1 MKLFI
6 VALIFASIAITF
18 LTKSVAIFVIAGLG
32 ITVGVI
38 LWTQFVDKKAKEKYS
53 PPPRKKRVVDPYAP
67 QYVYVIMNPAFRPGI
82 FKVGMTTVSIM
93 DRIKQLF
100 TTGVPVPF
108 ATVLKFQ
115 VDNGKEYEKAL
126 HVKFADKRIN
136 RRREF
141 FQLTEEDV
149 LEMALLPECQE
160 QDPEA
165 LRRALSKEMDLT
177 WTLPQV
183 KRKEA

>member
-1 MKLFI
+1 MKLF
-6 VALIFASIAITF
+6 VAALILASIAITF
-18 LTKSVAIFVIAGLG
+18 LTKSVALLVITGLG
-32 ITVGVI
+32 IIVAII
-38 LWTQFVDKKAKEKYS
+38 LWTQFVDKKAKKKYS

-67 QYVYVIMNPAFRPGI
+67 QYVYVIMNPAFRPGV
-82 FKVGMTTVSIM
+82 FKVGMTTVSIV

-108 ATVLKFQ
+108 ATVLRFQ

-141 FQLTEEDV
+141 FQLTEEDIV
-149 LEMALLPECQE
+149 EMSLLPECRE
-160 QDPEA
+160 HDPEA
-165 LRRALSKEMDLT
+165 LRRALSKDTDLT

-183 KRKEA
+183 NRKAS